1 MKYHNLDIPKLFHN
15 HDRVQ
20 KKNILDGLR
29 ATHFVRRVRV
39 VFRPRLVT
47 SSKTILFDERILF
60 SYQSN
65 ELLVIVAPVHASLIV
80 EVYTLPF
87 VHAHET
93 QDLESH
99 FLTLLDSDD
108 IPHAKSLHH
117 ERGILETHL
126 VYTLLRVL
134 HLK

>member
-1 MKYHNLDIPKLFHN
+1 MKYHNLGIPKPFRSHGK
-15 HDRVQ
+15 VQ
-20 KKNILDGLR
+20 TKNIRVGLR
-29 ATHFVRRVRV
+29 VRHFVPLVLI
-39 VFRPRLVT
+39 VFRLHLAM
-47 SSKTILFDERILF
+47 SLKMILFDERIPF

-65 ELLVIVAPVHASLIV
+65 ELLVNVAPLHVLLIAKA
-80 EVYTLPF
+80 YRRPF

-93 QDLESH
+93 QDLVSH
-99 FLTLLDSDD
+99 FLTPLDSDD
-108 IPHAKSLHH
+108 IPHAKSLHR

>member
-1 MKYHNLDIPKLFHN
+1 M
-15 HDRVQ
+15 
-20 KKNILDGLR
+20 
-29 ATHFVRRVRV
+29 
-39 VFRPRLVT
+39 
-47 SSKTILFDERILF
+47 ILFDERILF

-65 ELLVIVAPVHASLIV
+65 ELLAKVAPLHVSLNAR
-80 EVYTLPF
+80 EYRRPF

-99 FLTLLDSDD
+99 FLKRLDSDD

-117 ERGILETHL
+117 ERDILEIHL
-126 VYTLLRVL
+126 VYMLLRVL

>member
-1 MKYHNLDIPKLFHN
+1 MKYHNLDIPIPFHN
-15 HDRVQ
+15 HDTVQ
-20 KKNILDGLR
+20 KKNIRVGLR
-29 ATHFVRRVRV
+29 ATHFARHVLI
-39 VFRPRLVT
+39 VFRQHLIT

-108 IPHAKSLHH
+108 IPHAKLLHH
-117 ERGILETHL
+117 ERGILEIHL
-126 VYTLLRVL
+126 VYTLLHVL

>member
-1 MKYHNLDIPKLFHN
+1 M
-15 HDRVQ
+15 
-20 KKNILDGLR
+20 KNIHVGLR
-29 ATHFVRRVRV
+29 VRHFALLVLI
-39 VFRPRLVT
+39 VFRLHLAM
-47 SSKTILFDERILF
+47 SSKMILFDERILF

-65 ELLVIVAPVHASLIV
+65 ELLAKVAPLHASLIV

-87 VHAHET
+87 VHAHGI

>member
-1 MKYHNLDIPKLFHN
+1 MKYRNLDIPVPFHN
-15 HDRVQ
+15 HDKVQ
-20 KKNILDGLR
+20 KKNIHVGLR
-29 ATHFVRRVRV
+29 VRHFALLVLI
-39 VFRPRLVT
+39 VFRLHLAT
-47 SSKTILFDERILF
+47 SSKMILFDEQIPF

-65 ELLVIVAPVHASLIV
+65 ELLVIVAPLHASLNAR
-80 EVYTLPF
+80 EYRRPF
-87 VHAHET
+87 VHAHEI

-99 FLTLLDSDD
+99 FLKRLDSDD

-117 ERGILETHL
+117 EHGILETRL